1 MAAEGEKV
9 LRHDPETT
17 SRRGDRGIFARRAH
31 GGDRHERAARS
42 RQAVPADYGY
52 SGGTPVMEAYAA
64 ALIAELAKQAAL
76 MAELYKAASTIGTGG

>member
-42 RQAVPADYGY
+42 RQAVPAGDGYG
-52 SGGTPVMEAYAA
+52 GEAVMEAYAA